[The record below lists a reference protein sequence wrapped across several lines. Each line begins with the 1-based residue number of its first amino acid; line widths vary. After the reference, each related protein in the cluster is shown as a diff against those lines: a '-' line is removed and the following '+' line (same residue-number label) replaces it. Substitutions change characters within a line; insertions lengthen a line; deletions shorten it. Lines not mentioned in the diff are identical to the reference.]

1 MEVGVNMMLLNERRC
16 SVLLD
21 ILENEGW
28 ARIRDL
34 AQKFHV
40 SDRTIRYDLD
50 VVDDFLQFNNL
61 SSLIR
66 KQNGGVK
73 FVESVEEKTKLLRL
87 FQHLGLYQYV
97 LSSNER
103 LQKILAELL
112 YVKDYIRINDLAAI
126 LYVSRGTV
134 IKDLQKVREWLERR
148 HLELRSIP
156 KYGIKVVGPER
167 EFRQAVVELLRKN
180 LSLSY
185 MLEWITTSEP
195 NLSDSQLFK
204 CWLENIDVAFLQTY
218 IRRLENEL
226 KVVFSDVAFS
236 GLVIYLIVSIYRIRA
251 GRDIVGRQS
260 ELEVLQSSRTF
271 AIALTTIPLLEERF
285 DLSIPLD
292 EVSLFTEYILGS
304 NVASSAVEEQ
314 DSRTEIQML
323 ACNLIARVSQDVP
336 YDLTEDHQLLE
347 GLLEEVRPTLF
358 RVKYGLSL
366 ENPYLDEVKSNYP
379 LLFESVRKHTNS
391 LAAYIGGQLLDE
403 EISYLT
409 VHFSA
414 ALERMKN
421 RDKTQP
427 SVLVICAAGT
437 GTANLLSS
445 RLQSLFDIKIVAVA
459 PCRQVQML
467 LEIHHV
473 DIIVSTVPIPPVSIP
488 ILIVNPLLPPHDIA
502 LLENHMDKAKG
513 TSSVD
518 DLVKV
523 IEKYCSIQDYPQL
536 RRELDSVLNATLEET
551 RINSDP
557 PSLYQLLPASNIRLN
572 VPVQNWRDAIY
583 EAGNVLY
590 QEGYIEQIYGQAM
603 VDVVDKM
610 GPYIVFWK
618 GIALPHADI
627 DCGVKKSGFSFI
639 RLKEPVV
646 FGTPENDPVDM
657 IFALAAVDHSS
668 HVIALLELTNIL
680 SDAEKVAC
688 LRSES
693 EIEKITQMFLSWS
706 RGCLQASGMVNGE

>member
-1 MEVGVNMMLLNERRC
+1 MLLNERRC

-21 ILENEGW
+21 ILENEDW
-28 ARIRDL
+28 VRIRDL

-50 VVDDFLQFNNL
+50 VVDDFLRFNKL
-61 SSLIR
+61 SLLIR

-73 FVESVEEKTKLLRL
+73 FVESVEEKNKLLRL

-97 LSSNER
+97 LSSSER

-112 YVKDYIRINDLAAI
+112 YVKDYIRINDFATI
-126 LYVSRGTV
+126 LFVSRGTV
-134 IKDLQKVREWLERR
+134 IKDLQKVREWLESR

-156 KYGIKVVGPER
+156 KYGMKVVGPER
-167 EFRQAVVELLRKN
+167 EFRQAIVELLRKN
-180 LSLSY
+180 LSLPY
-185 MLEWITTSEP
+185 MLEWITTPET
-195 NLSDSQLFK
+195 NWNDSQLFR
-204 CWLENIDVAFLQTY
+204 CWLESIDISFLQTY

-236 GLVIYLIVSIYRIRA
+236 GLVIYLIVSIHRIRA
-251 GRDIVGRQS
+251 GRDFVARQS
-260 ELEVLQSSRTF
+260 ELEVLQNSRTF
-271 AIALTTIPLLEERF
+271 ALALSTIPLLEERF
-285 DLSIPLD
+285 HLSIPID

-304 NVASSAVEEQ
+304 NVASSAVDEQ
-314 DSRTEIQML
+314 ESKTEMQML
-323 ACNLIARVSQDVP
+323 VCNLIAHVSQDLP
-336 YDLTEDHQLLE
+336 CDLTEDHQLFE

-358 RVKYGLSL
+358 RVKYGLNL
-366 ENPYLDEVKSNYP
+366 ENPYLDEVRSSYP
-379 LLFESVRKHTNS
+379 MLFESVKKHTKS
-391 LAAYIGGQLLDE
+391 LADYIGGQLLDE

-421 RDKTQP
+421 REKIRP
-427 SVLVICAAGT
+427 SVLVVCATGT

-445 RLQSLFDIKIVAVA
+445 RLQSLFDIKIVGVA

-467 LEIHHV
+467 LESRHV
-473 DIIVSTVPIPPVSIP
+473 DIIVSTVPITPVQVP

-518 DLVKV
+518 DIVKV

-536 RRELDSVLNATLEET
+536 RRELDSVLNATLEEAQ
-551 RINSDP
+551 ISSDP
-557 PSLYQLLPASNIRLN
+557 PSLYQLLPASNIRLD
-572 VPVQNWRDAIY
+572 VPAEDWREAIY

-590 QEGYIEQIYGQAM
+590 QEGYIEKIYSQAM

-610 GPYIVFWK
+610 GPYIVFYK
-618 GIALPHADI
+618 GVALPHADI

-639 RLKEPVV
+639 RLNEPVS
-646 FGTPENDPVDM
+646 FGKQENDPVDM

-680 SDAEKVAC
+680 SDAEKVSY

-706 RGCLQASGMVNGE
+706 ETKTTSI

>member
-1 MEVGVNMMLLNERRC
+1 MLLNERRC

-21 ILENEGW
+21 ILENEDW
-28 ARIRDL
+28 VRIRDL
-34 AQKFHV
+34 AQQFHV

-50 VVDDFLQFNNL
+50 VVDDFLRINNL
-61 SSLIR
+61 SLLIR

-73 FVESVEEKTKLLRL
+73 FVESAEEKNKLLRL

-97 LSSNER
+97 LSSSER

-112 YVKDYIRINDLAAI
+112 YVKDYIRINDLATL

-134 IKDLQKVREWLERR
+134 IKDLQKVREWLEKR

-156 KYGIKVVGPER
+156 KYGIKIVGPER
-167 EFRQAVVELLRKN
+167 EFRQAIVELLRKN
-180 LSLSY
+180 LSLPC
-185 MLEWITTSEP
+185 MLEWVTAPET
-195 NLSDSQLFK
+195 NWSDSQLFK
-204 CWLENIDVAFLQTY
+204 CWLEDIDISFLQTY
-218 IRRLENEL
+218 VRRLENEL
-226 KVVFSDVAFS
+226 QVIFSDVAFS
-236 GLVIYLIVSIYRIRA
+236 GLVIYLIVSVHRIRA
-251 GRDIVGRQS
+251 GRDIIVGQS
-260 ELEVLQSSRTF
+260 ELEVLQNSRTF

-285 DLSIPLD
+285 HLSIPID
-292 EVSLFTEYILGS
+292 EVSLFTEYVLGS

-314 DSRTEIQML
+314 ESRTEMQML
-323 ACNLIARVSQDVP
+323 VCNLIAHVSQELP
-336 YDLTEDHQLLE
+336 CDLTEDHQLFE

-366 ENPYLDEVKSNYP
+366 DNPYLDEVKSSYP
-379 LLFESVRKHTNS
+379 MLFESVKKHTKS
-391 LAAYIGGQLLDE
+391 LADYIGGQLLDE

-421 RDKTQP
+421 REKTRP

-445 RLQSLFDIKIVAVA
+445 RLQSLFDIKIVGVA
-459 PCRQVQML
+459 PCRQVQKL
-467 LEIHHV
+467 LESRHV
-473 DIIVSTVPIPPVSIP
+473 DIIVSTVPITPVQVP
-488 ILIVNPLLPPHDIA
+488 TLIVNPLLPPHDIA

-518 DLVKV
+518 DIVKV

-536 RRELDSVLNATLEET
+536 RRELDSVLNANLEET
-551 RINSDP
+551 QITSDP
-557 PSLYQLLPASNIRLN
+557 PTLYQLLPAANIRLN
-572 VPVQNWRDAIY
+572 VPAEDWREAIY

-590 QEGYIEQIYGQAM
+590 QEGYIEKIYSQAM
-603 VDVVDKM
+603 IDVVDKM
-610 GPYIVFWK
+610 GPYIVFYK
-618 GIALPHADI
+618 GVALPHADI

-639 RLKEPVV
+639 RLQEPVS
-646 FGTPENDPVDM
+646 FGTKENDPVDM

-680 SDAEKVAC
+680 SDAEKVAY

-706 RGCLQASGMVNGE
+706 ETKTTSI